1 MTLFVMQTC
10 NNFCSKISNTFS
22 FFQKNKKNTSDATLK
37 IDLHQPL

>member
-1 MTLFVMQTC
+1 MTFFVMQTC

-22 FFQKNKKNTSDATLK
+22 FFQKNTSDATLK